1 MVEKKLIINGVEVK
15 ANVTEGFLK
24 EFNDNE

>member
-1 MVEKKLIINGVEVK
+1 MVEKKLIINGREVV

-24 EFNDNE
+24 DIEKDN